1 MLGELSHADPDREGT
16 MSKVLVVDDQ
26 HSVCTALELLFDLH
40 GLESILAH
48 SPSQALQIVASED
61 IGAVVQ
67 DMNFQR
73 GTTSG
78 DEGAELMRAIRKL
91 DPGLPIVIMTA
102 YTSLEMA
109 VQLVKEGASDY
120 IAKPWDDTKLVSTV
134 KNLVALRE
142 LQQERERLTARGVR
156 ARAELARKYD
166 LCGIVY
172 ASQQMHEAIMLAV
185 KVAPADAPVLITGP
199 NGSGKE
205 KIAEIVQANSRRR
218 DKPYVKVNAGG
229 LPDTLLEAELFGAE
243 AGAYT
248 GATRTRIGRFEE
260 ANGGTLFLDEVGNL
274 TPSGQMKLLRVLQT
288 GEYQRLGS
296 NVTRKADVRI
306 ISATN
311 VSMAQAIAQGAFR
324 EDLYFRLNVI
334 EVAVPP
340 LRERVEDILPLAE
353 RFLAAHTPDE
363 ASATVSF
370 APGARRALMDYD
382 WPGNV
387 RELQNRVQRA
397 VLVRKSDAIDETDLG
412 LNASAP
418 ESPAPPAASPRPSQA
433 PSASEGAEPE
443 RAEIERALVAARG
456 VVSRA
461 AAQLGMSRQALY
473 RRMERLGIGLERRPV
488 KS

>member
-1 MLGELSHADPDREGT
+1 

-40 GLESILAH
+40 GIETLSAH
-48 SPSQALQIVASED
+48 SPEAALDLVARED
-61 IGAVVQ
+61 LGAVVQ

-78 DEGAELMRAIRKL
+78 SEGAELMRAIRKL

-109 VQLVKEGASDY
+109 VQLVKDGASDY
-120 IAKPWDDTKLVSTV
+120 IAKPWDDTKLVATV
-134 KNLVALRE
+134 KNLMELRD
-142 LQQERERLTARGVR
+142 LQQERERLTARGAR
-156 ARAELARKYD
+156 WRAEFARRYD

-172 ASQQMHEAIMLAV
+172 ASPQMHEAVMLAV
-185 KVAPADAPVLITGP
+185 KVAPADAPILITGP

-218 DKPYVKVNAGG
+218 DKPFVKVNAGG

-288 GEYQRLGS
+288 GEFQRLGS
-296 NVTRKADVRI
+296 NVTRTANARI
-306 ISATN
+306 VSATN
-311 VSMAQAIAQGAFR
+311 VSMPQAISQGAFR
-324 EDLYFRLNVI
+324 EDLFFRLNVI
-334 EVAVPP
+334 EIAVPP
-340 LRERVEDILPLAE
+340 LRDRVDDVLPLADS
-353 RFLAAHTPDE
+353 FLRLHTPE
-363 ASATVSF
+363 SHLQLSFSAQ
-370 APGARRALMDYD
+370 ARQALADHD

-397 VLVRKSDAIDETDLG
+397 VLVRKTDIIDAADLG
-412 LNASAP
+412 LASSSADTTGA
-418 ESPAPPAASPRPSQA
+418 PAPSHSPSSP
-433 PSASEGAEPE
+433 PLPEGSEPE
-443 RAEIERALVAARG
+443 RAEIERTLVAARG

-461 AAQLGMSRQALY
+461 ASQLGMSRQALY
-473 RRMERLGIGLERRPV
+473 RRMERLGIGLERRPI